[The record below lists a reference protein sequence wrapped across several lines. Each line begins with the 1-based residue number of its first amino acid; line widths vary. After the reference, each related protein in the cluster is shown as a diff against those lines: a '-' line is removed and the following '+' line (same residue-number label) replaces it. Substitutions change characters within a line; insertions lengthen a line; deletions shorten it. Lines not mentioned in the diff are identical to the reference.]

1 MEIQIAIAKINKFS
15 STDTGDTVEFIER
28 PNGGISVILSDA
40 KLNQKSS
47 KALSMKVVHRVVN
60 LIGEGI
66 RDGIAAKAVSSVL
79 FRENAGN
86 VSASLSI
93 LSTDLQTN
101 TFVITRNNPAPVIVL
116 QNGKVSRLSAKSIEL
131 GHRENIEPSVNEIPL
146 KSGTTLIMF
155 TDGVVNAGSAQG
167 LTYDLFTTLDALVEE
182 QEPTANEIAEF
193 LLSQAISLDQGK
205 PEDDMCVVVLQTT
218 PHEDNPILRLI
229 VKIPV

>member
-1 MEIQIAIAKINKFS
+1 MEIQIAIAKINKFAS
-15 STDTGDTVEFIER
+15 PDSGDTVEFIER
-28 PNGGISVILSDA
+28 PNGGISVVLADA

-60 LIGEGI
+60 LIGEGV

-86 VSASLSI
+86 VSSSLNI
-93 LSTDLQTN
+93 LSTDLLTN
-101 TFVITRNNPAPVIVL
+101 TLVITRNNPAPVIVL
-116 QNGKVSRLSAKSIEL
+116 RNGQVSRLSAKSIEL
-131 GHRENIEPSVNEIPL
+131 GHQENIEPSINEIPL
-146 KSGTTLIMF
+146 ESGTTLIMF
-155 TDGVVNAGSAQG
+155 TDGVINAGQAQG
-167 LTYDLFTTLDALVEE
+167 LSYDLFTTLDALVEE

-218 PHEDNPILRLI
+218 PHEDNPVLRLI